1 LPEDMQNQSP
11 VGEELESTTARVVEL
26 EELIANKDKEL
37 AARDSRISGLEQAIA
52 DRDNQI
58 AALRQSLTELEPRL
72 TELENSLPQAV
83 SSYRA
88 VVIKSNP
95 GVPEEL
101 ITGDSIEAIDKSVAD
116 AQNLADKVR
125 KELEAEI
132 AKARVPA
139 GAPQRTAIDF
149 SALSPKEKIQ
159 YAIGERR

>member
-1 LPEDMQNQSP
+1 MQNQSP

-83 SSYRA
+83 SSYQA
-88 VVIKSNP
+88 LVIKSNP

-116 AQNLADKVR
+116 AQNLVDKVR
-125 KELEAEI
+125 KELETEI

-149 SALSPKEKIQ
+149 SALSPREKIQ

>member
-1 LPEDMQNQSP
+1 MPEDIQNQSP

-26 EELIANKDKEL
+26 EEL
-37 AARDSRISGLEQAIA
+37 AAKDSRISELEQAIA

-58 AALRQSLTELEPRL
+58 APLRQSLAELEQRL
-72 TELENSLPQAV
+72 SELETSLSQAV

-88 VVIKSNP
+88 LMIKSNP

-116 AQNLADKVR
+116 SRNLVDKVR

-159 YAIGERR
+159 YAMGERR